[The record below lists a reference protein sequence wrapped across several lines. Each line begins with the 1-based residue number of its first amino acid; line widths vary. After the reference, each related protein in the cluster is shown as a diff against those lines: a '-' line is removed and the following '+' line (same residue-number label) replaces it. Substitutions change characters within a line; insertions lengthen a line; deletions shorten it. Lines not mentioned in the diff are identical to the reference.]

1 MQESINKKSML
12 KVGTILHD
20 TYRIDSYL
28 SSGGFGNTYVATN
41 IAFEERVAIKEFF
54 MKGVTERDGN
64 HTTVSV
70 SNSEN
75 TNSFLEQKE
84 KFKKEAR
91 RLRRLKNEH
100 IVKVHD
106 LFDENGTAYYVM
118 DYMDGENLSE
128 RLKRIG
134 RPMTESEVNLLL
146 PQILDALKAVHKE
159 GFCHLDI
166 KPSNI
171 MLENGNKVKL
181 IDFGASKQ
189 LGAKGTLTSNES
201 TAFAKT
207 PGFAPREQIEQ
218 NLDKIG
224 PWTDIY
230 ALGATLYCLLTTKY
244 PPMPSD
250 IDDDMSQDKHLS
262 LPMPETAGGLKNLVL
277 QMMKT
282 NRLQRPQSIDAIIS
296 AVKSRDKGFEQIP
309 VQQEPLQDGKTY
321 EDEGTII
328 EEPRSKK
335 ETKKV
340 NIPPQIPDNP
350 VIEEEEPPSSKGI
363 SPYIWIAG
371 IVFVVIILVFSYRE
385 YSHTIGLGSPVDT
398 LSVDTV
404 DAEDNFDSN
413 SVGNKRSRD
422 EIIQQLIRNM
432 VYVEGGTFTMGAT
445 SEQGSDAQYSEKP
458 AHDVTVSSFYIGMYE
473 VTQEEWQ
480 AVMNNNPS
488 RFKGTNRPVETVSWN
503 DCQVFIHKLNSMTGK
518 QFRLPTEAE
527 WEFAARGGSKSCG
540 YKYSGSN
547 IVGNVAWYWDSANHK
562 TYNVGKKSPNE
573 LGLYDMSGNVGE
585 WCNDWFHLY
594 HSSQYDSKGSS
605 SGHYRVIRG
614 GTYASS
620 QNGCR
625 VSARGDTFAD
635 SSEDWYG
642 LRLAHDKKL

>member
-41 IAFEERVAIKEFF
+41 IAFDERVAIKEFF

-134 RPMTESEVNLLL
+134 RPMTEFEVNILL
-146 PQILDALKAVHKE
+146 PQILDALKAVHNE

-171 MLENGNKVKL
+171 MLEKGNKVKL

-321 EDEGTII
+321 EDEGTIV

-340 NIPPQIPDNP
+340 NIPPQIPDSP
-350 VIEEEEPPSSKGI
+350 VKEEEPPSSKGI
-363 SPYIWIAG
+363 SPYIWIVG

-385 YSHTIGLGSPVDT
+385 YSHKIGLGSPVDK

-404 DAEDNFDSN
+404 DTDTVISN
-413 SVGNKRSRD
+413 QAADKVSVS
-422 EIIQQLIRNM
+422 
-432 VYVEGGTFTMGAT
+432 
-445 SEQGSDAQYSEKP
+445 
-458 AHDVTVSSFYIGMYE
+458 
-473 VTQEEWQ
+473 
-480 AVMNNNPS
+480 
-488 RFKGTNRPVETVSWN
+488 
-503 DCQVFIHKLNSMTGK
+503 
-518 QFRLPTEAE
+518 
-527 WEFAARGGSKSCG
+527 
-540 YKYSGSN
+540 
-547 IVGNVAWYWDSANHK
+547 IVGQYTPIGTCSYTGEVDKNQVPHGYGEARFDDGRYYKGYFVHGNLH
-562 TYNVGKKSPNE
+562 GKDAYFK
-573 LGLYDMSGNVGE
+573 YDN
-585 WCNDWFHLY
+585 
-594 HSSQYDSKGSS
+594 
-605 SGHYRVIRG
+605 
-614 GTYASS
+614 
-620 QNGCR
+620 
-625 VSARGDTFAD
+625 GDTFKGEFRNNSFYNGTYTIA
-635 SSEDWYG
+635 EDGSYFVGSYKNGQPNVGSWY
-642 LRLAHDKKL
+642 DKNGKIIEK